1 MGHDDLDSRSA
12 VDTAE
17 DPDAQD
23 FKAGGTAAGSL
34 MSVQIRRART
44 PRNRP
49 PPAPAEAGGGAQAGE
64 PLEHAAARATAP
76 APQPSPGAVK
86 SPQPAPG
93 AVKST
98 QETRQPED
106 ITAYW
111 SRLRGRRPYPAVSDL
126 DSDRIASDWPNSIL
140 FRCRSGSD
148 ALEPDKTYRPRHSGE
163 SMAPG
168 LESELGL
175 IDLSP
180 MMLQWLLSLA
190 GDAVRHRRPVEDTES
205 FPSAR
210 HSIGYR
216 AVALPLSANRS
227 AIDHVLCHVR
237 HA

>member
-1 MGHDDLDSRSA
+1 MMGQDDLDSWSD

-17 DPDAQD
+17 DPDARAS
-23 FKAGGTAAGSL
+23 KAGGAAAGSL
-34 MSVQIRRART
+34 MSVQIRRVRK
-44 PRNRP
+44 RP
-49 PPAPAEAGGGAQAGE
+49 PPAPAAARGGAQAGAPQAGAPQAGE
-64 PLEHAAARATAP
+64 PLEHAAAQST
-76 APQPSPGAVK
+76 PQPTPPGA
-86 SPQPAPG
+86 G

-98 QETRQPED
+98 HETRQPED

-111 SRLRGRRPYPAVSDL
+111 SRLRGSRPYPAASDL
-126 DSDRIASDWPNSIL
+126 DSDRLASDWPNSIL

-148 ALEPDKTYRPRHSGE
+148 ALEPDTTYRPRHSGE
-163 SMAPG
+163 SMAPD
-168 LESELGL
+168 LQPESGL

-237 HA
+237 RA

>member
-1 MGHDDLDSRSA
+1 MGHNDLDSRSA
-12 VDTAE
+12 VDKAE
-17 DPDAQD
+17 DPAAQAP
-23 FKAGGTAAGSL
+23 KAGGAAAGSL

-44 PRNRP
+44 PRKHP

-64 PLEHAAARATAP
+64 PLEHAGARAKAP
-76 APQPSPGAVK
+76 T
-86 SPQPAPG
+86 PQPAPG

-98 QETRQPED
+98 HQTRQPED
-106 ITAYW
+106 ISAYW
-111 SRLRGRRPYPAVSDL
+111 SRLRGSRPYPAASDL

-190 GDAVRHRRPVEDTES
+190 GDAVRHRRPVEDTEA

-210 HSIGYR
+210 RSIGYR

>member
-1 MGHDDLDSRSA
+1 MGHGDLDSSSD

-17 DPDAQD
+17 DTDAQAA
-23 FKAGGTAAGSL
+23 KAGDAAAGSL
-34 MSVQIRRART
+34 MSVQIRRVRT
-44 PRNRP
+44 PRKRP
-49 PPAPAEAGGGAQAGE
+49 PPAAAEAGGGAQAGE
-64 PLEHAAARATAP
+64 PLEHAAAQATAP
-76 APQPSPGAVK
+76 APVS
-86 SPQPAPG
+86 APG

-98 QETRQPED
+98 RETRQPED
-106 ITAYW
+106 IMAYW
-111 SRLRGRRPYPAVSDL
+111 SGLRGSRPYPAAADL
-126 DSDRIASDWPNSIL
+126 DSDRIAGDWPNSIL

-148 ALEPDKTYRPRHSGE
+148 ALEPDTTYRPRHSGE

-168 LESELGL
+168 VESESGL

-205 FPSAR
+205 FPSAQR
-210 HSIGYR
+210 SIGYR

>member
-1 MGHDDLDSRSA
+1 MGHDDLDSRPA
-12 VDTAE
+12 FDTAE
-17 DPDAQD
+17 DPDAQAP
-23 FKAGGTAAGSL
+23 KAGGAAAGSL

-44 PRNRP
+44 PRKHP
-49 PPAPAEAGGGAQAGE
+49 PPAPAEARSGSQAGE
-64 PLEHAAARATAP
+64 PLEHAAPRATAP
-76 APQPSPGAVK
+76 APQPTPGAVR
-86 SPQPAPG
+86 
-93 AVKST
+93 ST
-98 QETRQPED
+98 RQTRQPEE

-111 SRLRGRRPYPAVSDL
+111 SRLRGSRPYPAVSDL
-126 DSDRIASDWPNSIL
+126 DSERIVSDWPNSIL
-140 FRCRSGSD
+140 FRCRLGSD
-148 ALEPDKTYRPRHSGE
+148 ALEPDTTYRPRHSGE

-168 LESELGL
+168 LGSGLGP

-210 HSIGYR
+210 HSVGYR

>member
-1 MGHDDLDSRSA
+1 MGHDDFDSRSA

-17 DPDAQD
+17 NSDTQAPR
-23 FKAGGTAAGSL
+23 AGGAAGSL
-34 MSVQIRRART
+34 MSVQIRRTRT
-44 PRNRP
+44 PRKHP
-49 PPAPAEAGGGAQAGE
+49 PPAPAEVGAGAQARE
-64 PLEHAAARATAP
+64 PLEHAAAP
-76 APQPSPGAVK
+76 A
-86 SPQPAPG
+86 PQPAPG

-98 QETRQPED
+98 RQTRQPEN

-111 SRLRGRRPYPAVSDL
+111 SRLRGSRPYPAVSDL
-126 DSDRIASDWPNSIL
+126 DSDRITSDWPNSIL

-168 LESELGL
+168 QESALGL

-205 FPSAR
+205 FPSVR
-210 HSIGYR
+210 QSIGYR

-227 AIDHVLCHVR
+227 VIDHVLCHVR

>member
-1 MGHDDLDSRSA
+1 MGRDDLDSWSD

-17 DPDAQD
+17 DPDAQAS
-23 FKAGGTAAGSL
+23 KAGGAAVGSL
-34 MSVQIRRART
+34 MSVQIRRVRT
-44 PRNRP
+44 PHKR
-49 PPAPAEAGGGAQAGE
+49 PAPAVAEAGDGAQAGE
-64 PLEHAAARATAP
+64 PLEHAAARVTAP
-76 APQPSPGAVK
+76 A
-86 SPQPAPG
+86 PAPG
-93 AVKST
+93 AVGST

-111 SRLRGRRPYPAVSDL
+111 SRLRGSRPYPAASDL
-126 DSDRIASDWPNSIL
+126 DSDRIAGDWPNSIL

-168 LESELGL
+168 LEPESGL

-190 GDAVRHRRPVEDTES
+190 GDAVRHRRPVEDTEA

-210 HSIGYR
+210 RSIGYR

>member
-34 MSVQIRRART
+34 MSVQIRRVRT
-44 PRNRP
+44 PRKRP
-49 PPAPAEAGGGAQAGE
+49 PPAPAETRGGAQAGE
-64 PLEHAAARATAP
+64 PLEHAAARVTA
-76 APQPSPGAVK
+76 
-86 SPQPAPG
+86 PAPG
-93 AVKST
+93 AVGST
-98 QETRQPED
+98 QETWQPED

-111 SRLRGRRPYPAVSDL
+111 SRLRGSRPFPAVSDL

-148 ALEPDKTYRPRHSGE
+148 ALEPDTTYRPRHSGE

-210 HSIGYR
+210 HSIGYC

>member
-1 MGHDDLDSRSA
+1 MGRDDLDSWSD

-17 DPDAQD
+17 DPDVQGP
-23 FKAGGTAAGSL
+23 KAGGAAAGSL
-34 MSVQIRRART
+34 MSVQIRRKRT

-49 PPAPAEAGGGAQAGE
+49 PPAAAEAENGAQAGE
-64 PLEHAAARATAP
+64 PRKHTA
-76 APQPSPGAVK
+76 
-86 SPQPAPG
+86 APG
-93 AVKST
+93 AVRST

-111 SRLRGRRPYPAVSDL
+111 SRLRGSRPYPAASDL
-126 DSDRIASDWPNSIL
+126 DSDRIAGDWPNSIL

-168 LESELGL
+168 LEPESGL

-190 GDAVRHRRPVEDTES
+190 GDAVRHRRPVEDIEF

-210 HSIGYR
+210 RSIGYR

>member
-12 VDTAE
+12 VDRAE
-17 DPDAQD
+17 GPDAQ
-23 FKAGGTAAGSL
+23 APEPGGAAASSL
-34 MSVQIRRART
+34 MSVQIRRTRT
-44 PRNRP
+44 PRKRP
-49 PPAPAEAGGGAQAGE
+49 PPAPAEARDGAQAGE
-64 PLEHAAARATAP
+64 PLGHAAARATAP
-76 APQPSPGAVK
+76 APE
-86 SPQPAPG
+86 PAPTPG

-98 QETRQPED
+98 HETREPED

-111 SRLRGRRPYPAVSDL
+111 SRLRGSRPYPAASDL
-126 DSDRIASDWPNSIL
+126 DSDRLASDWPNSIL

-148 ALEPDKTYRPRHSGE
+148 ALEPDTTYRPRHSGE
-163 SMAPG
+163 LMAPG
-168 LESELGL
+168 LQPESGL

>member
-12 VDTAE
+12 VDRAE
-17 DPDAQD
+17 GPDTQAPE
-23 FKAGGTAAGSL
+23 AGGAAASSL
-34 MSVQIRRART
+34 MSVQIRRTRT
-44 PRNRP
+44 PRKRP
-49 PPAPAEAGGGAQAGE
+49 LPAPAEARDGAQAGE
-64 PLEHAAARATAP
+64 PLGHAVARATAP
-76 APQPSPGAVK
+76 APEPA
-86 SPQPAPG
+86 PAPG
-93 AVKST
+93 ALKST
-98 QETRQPED
+98 HETRQPED
-106 ITAYW
+106 IKAYW
-111 SRLRGRRPYPAVSDL
+111 SRLRGSRPYPAASDL
-126 DSDRIASDWPNSIL
+126 DSDRLASDWPNSIL

-148 ALEPDKTYRPRHSGE
+148 ALEPDTTYRPCHSGE

-168 LESELGL
+168 PQLESGL

-210 HSIGYR
+210 RSIGYR

-227 AIDHVLCHVR
+227 SIDHVLCHVR

>member
-1 MGHDDLDSRSA
+1 MGHDDSDSWSD
-12 VDTAE
+12 VDTAA
-17 DPDAQD
+17 DPDAQAS
-23 FKAGGTAAGSL
+23 KAGGAAAGSL
-34 MSVQIRRART
+34 MSVQIRRVRT
-44 PRNRP
+44 PRKRP
-49 PPAPAEAGGGAQAGE
+49 PPAAAQAGDGAQAGE
-64 PLEHAAARATAP
+64 PLEHAAA
-76 APQPSPGAVK
+76 PGAVR
-86 SPQPAPG
+86 
-93 AVKST
+93 ST

-106 ITAYW
+106 ITTYW
-111 SRLRGRRPYPAVSDL
+111 SRLRGSRPYPAASDL
-126 DSDRIASDWPNSIL
+126 DSDRIAGDWPNSIL

-148 ALEPDKTYRPRHSGE
+148 ALEPDTTYRPRHSGE

-168 LESELGL
+168 LEPESGL

-205 FPSAR
+205 FPSVR

>member
-1 MGHDDLDSRSA
+1 MGHDDLNSWSA
-12 VDTAE
+12 VDTAA
-17 DPDAQD
+17 DPDAQAS
-23 FKAGGTAAGSL
+23 KAGGAAAGSL

-44 PRNRP
+44 PRKRP

-64 PLEHAAARATAP
+64 PLEHAATRATAP
-76 APQPSPGAVK
+76 APE
-86 SPQPAPG
+86 PAPD

-98 QETRQPED
+98 HETRQPED

-111 SRLRGRRPYPAVSDL
+111 SRLRGSRPYPAASDL
-126 DSDRIASDWPNSIL
+126 DSDQIASDWPNSIL
-140 FRCRSGSD
+140 FRCRSGSN
-148 ALEPDKTYRPRHSGE
+148 ALEPDTTYRPRHSGE
-163 SMAPG
+163 SMALG
-168 LESELGL
+168 LEPKPGL

-190 GDAVRHRRPVEDTES
+190 SDAVRHRRPVEDTEA

-227 AIDHVLCHVR
+227 AIDHVLCHVQ

>member
-1 MGHDDLDSRSA
+1 MGRDDLDSWSD

-17 DPDAQD
+17 DPDAQAP
-23 FKAGGTAAGSL
+23 KAGGAAASSL
-34 MSVQIRRART
+34 MSVQIRRVRK
-44 PRNRP
+44 RP
-49 PPAPAEAGGGAQAGE
+49 PPASAAARGGAQAGAPQAGE
-64 PLEHAAARATAP
+64 PLEHAAAQS
-76 APQPSPGAVK
+76 APQPTPPGA
-86 SPQPAPG
+86 G
-93 AVKST
+93 TVKST
-98 QETRQPED
+98 HETRQPED

-111 SRLRGRRPYPAVSDL
+111 SGLRDNRPYPAASDL
-126 DSDRIASDWPNSIL
+126 DSERIAGDWPNSIL

-148 ALEPDKTYRPRHSGE
+148 ALEPDTTYRPRHSGD

-168 LESELGL
+168 VQPESGL

>member
-1 MGHDDLDSRSA
+1 MGRDDLDSWSD

-17 DPDAQD
+17 GPDAQAS
-23 FKAGGTAAGSL
+23 KAGGAAVGSL
-34 MSVQIRRART
+34 MSVQIRRVRT
-44 PRNRP
+44 PRKR
-49 PPAPAEAGGGAQAGE
+49 PAPAVAEAGDGAQAGE
-64 PLEHAAARATAP
+64 PLEHAAARVTAP
-76 APQPSPGAVK
+76 A
-86 SPQPAPG
+86 PAPG
-93 AVKST
+93 AVGST

-111 SRLRGRRPYPAVSDL
+111 SRLRGSRPYPAASDL
-126 DSDRIASDWPNSIL
+126 DSDRIAGDWPNSIL

-148 ALEPDKTYRPRHSGE
+148 ALEPDTTYRPRHSGE

-168 LESELGL
+168 LEPESGL

-190 GDAVRHRRPVEDTES
+190 GDAVRHRRPVEDTEA

-210 HSIGYR
+210 CSIGYR

>member
-12 VDTAE
+12 FDTAE
-17 DPDAQD
+17 DPDAPQAP
-23 FKAGGTAAGSL
+23 KAGGAAAGSL

-44 PRNRP
+44 PHKHP
-49 PPAPAEAGGGAQAGE
+49 PPAPAEVAAGAPARE
-64 PLEHAAARATAP
+64 PLEHAA
-76 APQPSPGAVK
+76 GA
-86 SPQPAPG
+86 A
-93 AVKST
+93 KST
-98 QETRQPED
+98 QQTRQTRQPEN
-106 ITAYW
+106 ISAYW
-111 SRLRGRRPYPAVSDL
+111 SRLRGSRPYPAVSDL
-126 DSDRIASDWPNSIL
+126 DSDRITSDWPNSIL

-148 ALEPDKTYRPRHSGE
+148 ALEPDKTYRPRRSGE

-168 LESELGL
+168 QDSALGL

-205 FPSAR
+205 FPSVQ

-227 AIDHVLCHVR
+227 VIDHVLCHVR

>member
-1 MGHDDLDSRSA
+1 MGHDDSDSWSD
-12 VDTAE
+12 VDTAA
-17 DPDAQD
+17 DPDAQAS
-23 FKAGGTAAGSL
+23 KAGGAAAGSL
-34 MSVQIRRART
+34 ASVQIRRART
-44 PRNRP
+44 PRKRP
-49 PPAPAEAGGGAQAGE
+49 PPAPAEARGGAQAGE

-76 APQPSPGAVK
+76 APVPEAVK
-86 SPQPAPG
+86 SPH
-93 AVKST
+93 
-98 QETRQPED
+98 ETRQPED

-111 SRLRGRRPYPAVSDL
+111 SRLRGSRPYPAASDL
-126 DSDRIASDWPNSIL
+126 DSDRLASDWPNSIL

-148 ALEPDKTYRPRHSGE
+148 ALEPDTTYRPRHSGE

-168 LESELGL
+168 LQSESGL

-190 GDAVRHRRPVEDTES
+190 GDAVRYRRPVEDTES

>member
-1 MGHDDLDSRSA
+1 
-12 VDTAE
+12 V
-17 DPDAQD
+17 
-23 FKAGGTAAGSL
+23 
-34 MSVQIRRART
+34 
-44 PRNRP
+44 
-49 PPAPAEAGGGAQAGE
+49 
-64 PLEHAAARATAP
+64 AARATAP
-76 APQPSPGAVK
+76 APES
-86 SPQPAPG
+86 APG

-98 QETRQPED
+98 HETRQPED

-111 SRLRGRRPYPAVSDL
+111 SRLCGSRPYPAASDL
-126 DSDRIASDWPNSIL
+126 DSDRLASDWPNSIL

-148 ALEPDKTYRPRHSGE
+148 ALEPDTTYRPRHSGE

-168 LESELGL
+168 LQSESGL

-210 HSIGYR
+210 RSIGYR
-216 AVALPLSANRS
+216 AVALPLSENRS

>member
-1 MGHDDLDSRSA
+1 MGHDDLDSWSD

-17 DPDAQD
+17 DPDAQAS
-23 FKAGGTAAGSL
+23 KAGGAAASSL
-34 MSVQIRRART
+34 MSVQIRRVRT
-44 PRNRP
+44 PRKRP

-64 PLEHAAARATAP
+64 PLEHAAARAAAP
-76 APQPSPGAVK
+76 A
-86 SPQPAPG
+86 PAPG

-98 QETRQPED
+98 HETRQPED

-111 SRLRGRRPYPAVSDL
+111 SRLRGNRPYPAASDL
-126 DSDRIASDWPNSIL
+126 DSERIAGDWPNSIL

-148 ALEPDKTYRPRHSGE
+148 ALEPDTTYRPRHSGD

-168 LESELGL
+168 VQPESGL

-210 HSIGYR
+210 RSIGYR
-216 AVALPLSANRS
+216 AVALPLSENRS

>member
-1 MGHDDLDSRSA
+1 MGRDDLDSWSD
-12 VDTAE
+12 VDTAQE
-17 DPDAQD
+17 PDAQAP
-23 FKAGGTAAGSL
+23 KAGGAAASSL
-34 MSVQIRRART
+34 MSVQIRRARK
-44 PRNRP
+44 RP
-49 PPAPAEAGGGAQAGE
+49 PPASAATRGGAQAGE
-64 PLEHAAARATAP
+64 PREHAAARATAP
-76 APQPSPGAVK
+76 APQPTPQPASPGAGTVK
-86 SPQPAPG
+86 PAH
-93 AVKST
+93 
-98 QETRQPED
+98 ETRQPED

-111 SRLRGRRPYPAVSDL
+111 SRLRGSRPYPAAADL
-126 DSDRIASDWPNSIL
+126 DSERIAGDWPNSIL

-168 LESELGL
+168 LQPGSGL

-190 GDAVRHRRPVEDTES
+190 GDAVRHRRPIEDTES

-237 HA
+237 RA

>member
-1 MGHDDLDSRSA
+1 MMGQDDLDSWSD

-17 DPDAQD
+17 DPDAQAP
-23 FKAGGTAAGSL
+23 KAGGAAASSL
-34 MSVQIRRART
+34 MSVQIRRVRK
-44 PRNRP
+44 RP
-49 PPAPAEAGGGAQAGE
+49 PPAPAAAQAGE
-64 PLEHAAARATAP
+64 PLEHAAARAGT
-76 APQPSPGAVK
+76 
-86 SPQPAPG
+86 
-93 AVKST
+93 VKST

-106 ITAYW
+106 IMAYW
-111 SRLRGRRPYPAVSDL
+111 SHLRGSRPYPAATDL
-126 DSDRIASDWPNSIL
+126 DSERLASDWPNSIL

-168 LESELGL
+168 LQPESGL

-210 HSIGYR
+210 RSIGYR

>member
-1 MGHDDLDSRSA
+1 MGHDDFDSRSPF
-12 VDTAE
+12 DTAE
-17 DPDAQD
+17 DPDVEAP
-23 FKAGGTAAGSL
+23 KAGGAAAGSL
-34 MSVQIRRART
+34 MSVQIRRVRT
-44 PRNRP
+44 PRKRP
-49 PPAPAEAGGGAQAGE
+49 PPAPAEARGGAQAGE
-64 PLEHAAARATAP
+64 PLEHAAARAVA
-76 APQPSPGAVK
+76 
-86 SPQPAPG
+86 G

-98 QETRQPED
+98 HETRQPED

-111 SRLRGRRPYPAVSDL
+111 SRLRGNRPYPAASDL
-126 DSDRIASDWPNSIL
+126 DSERIAGDWPNSIL

-148 ALEPDKTYRPRHSGE
+148 ALEPDTTYRPRHSGE

-168 LESELGL
+168 LQPESGL

-237 HA
+237 RA

>member
-1 MGHDDLDSRSA
+1 MGHDDLDNWPD
-12 VDTAE
+12 VDTAVGP
-17 DPDAQD
+17 DPQAA
-23 FKAGGTAAGSL
+23 KAGGAAAGSL
-34 MSVQIRRART
+34 MSVQIRRTRK
-44 PRNRP
+44 RP
-49 PPAPAEAGGGAQAGE
+49 PPAKAEAGGGTQAGE
-64 PLEHAAARATAP
+64 PPEHAAARAMAS
-76 APQPSPGAVK
+76 A
-86 SPQPAPG
+86 PAPG
-93 AVKST
+93 AVKPT
-98 QETRQPED
+98 HETRQPED

-111 SRLRGRRPYPAVSDL
+111 SRLRGNRPYPAASDL
-126 DSDRIASDWPNSIL
+126 DSERIASDWPNSIL

-148 ALEPDKTYRPRHSGE
+148 ALEPDTTYRPRHSGE

-168 LESELGL
+168 LQPESGL

-227 AIDHVLCHVR
+227 AIDRVLCHVR

>member
-1 MGHDDLDSRSA
+1 MGHDDSDSWSH
-12 VDTAE
+12 VDAAE
-17 DPDAQD
+17 GPDA
-23 FKAGGTAAGSL
+23 KASNTGGAAASSL
-34 MSVQIRRART
+34 MSVQIRRVRT
-44 PRNRP
+44 PRKRP
-49 PPAPAEAGGGAQAGE
+49 PPAPAETRRGAQAVE
-64 PLEHAAARATAP
+64 PLEHAPARAAAP
-76 APQPSPGAVK
+76 A
-86 SPQPAPG
+86 PAPG

-98 QETRQPED
+98 HETRQPED

-111 SRLRGRRPYPAVSDL
+111 SGLRDNRPYPAASDL
-126 DSDRIASDWPNSIL
+126 DSERIAGDWPNSIL

-148 ALEPDKTYRPRHSGE
+148 ALEPDTTYRPRHSGE

-168 LESELGL
+168 LEPESGL

-190 GDAVRHRRPVEDTES
+190 GDAVRHRRPVEDTEA

-210 HSIGYR
+210 CSIGYR

>member
-1 MGHDDLDSRSA
+1 MGQDDLDSRSA
-12 VDTAE
+12 IDRAE
-17 DPDAQD
+17 GPDAQAPE
-23 FKAGGTAAGSL
+23 AGGAAASSL
-34 MSVQIRRART
+34 MSVQIRRTRT
-44 PRNRP
+44 SRKRP
-49 PPAPAEAGGGAQAGE
+49 PPAPAEARDGAQAGE

-76 APQPSPGAVK
+76 APE
-86 SPQPAPG
+86 PAPG

-98 QETRQPED
+98 HETRQPED

-111 SRLRGRRPYPAVSDL
+111 SRLRGSRPYPAASDL
-126 DSDRIASDWPNSIL
+126 DSDRLASDWPNSIL

-148 ALEPDKTYRPRHSGE
+148 ALEPDTTYRPCHSGE

-168 LESELGL
+168 LQLESGP

-227 AIDHVLCHVR
+227 SIDHVLCHVR

>member
-1 MGHDDLDSRSA
+1 MGRDDLDSWSD

-17 DPDAQD
+17 DSDAQAS
-23 FKAGGTAAGSL
+23 KAGGAAANSL
-34 MSVQIRRART
+34 MSVQIQRVRK
-44 PRNRP
+44 RP
-49 PPAPAEAGGGAQAGE
+49 PPASAAARGGAQAGEPQAGE

-76 APQPSPGAVK
+76 APQPTPQPTPPGAGAVK
-86 SPQPAPG
+86 PTHEA
-93 AVKST
+93 
-98 QETRQPED
+98 RQPED

-111 SRLRGRRPYPAVSDL
+111 SRLRGSRPYPAAADL
-126 DSDRIASDWPNSIL
+126 DSEQIASDWPNSIL

-148 ALEPDKTYRPRHSGE
+148 ALEPDTTYRPRHSGE
-163 SMAPG
+163 TMAPG
-168 LESELGL
+168 LQPESGL

-180 MMLQWLLSLA
+180 LMLQWLLSLA

-210 HSIGYR
+210 HSIGYS

>member
-1 MGHDDLDSRSA
+1 MGHDDSDSWSD
-12 VDTAE
+12 VDTAAA
-17 DPDAQD
+17 PDAQAS
-23 FKAGGTAAGSL
+23 KAGGAAAGSL
-34 MSVQIRRART
+34 MSVQIRSART
-44 PRNRP
+44 PRKRP
-49 PPAPAEAGGGAQAGE
+49 PPAVAQAGDGAQAGE
-64 PLEHAAARATAP
+64 PLEHAT
-76 APQPSPGAVK
+76 
-86 SPQPAPG
+86 APG
-93 AVKST
+93 AVRST

-106 ITAYW
+106 IMAYW
-111 SRLRGRRPYPAVSDL
+111 SRLRGSRPYPAASDL
-126 DSDRIASDWPNSIL
+126 DSDRIAGDWPNSIL

-168 LESELGL
+168 LEPESGL

-190 GDAVRHRRPVEDTES
+190 GDAVRHRRPVEDTEA

-210 HSIGYR
+210 RSIGYR

-227 AIDHVLCHVR
+227 SIDHVLCHVR

>member
-1 MGHDDLDSRSA
+1 MGHDDSDSWSD
-12 VDTAE
+12 VDAAE
-17 DPDAQD
+17 GPDAQ
-23 FKAGGTAAGSL
+23 ASNTGGAAASSL
-34 MSVQIRRART
+34 MSVQIRRVRT
-44 PRNRP
+44 PRKRP
-49 PPAPAEAGGGAQAGE
+49 PPAPAETRGGAQAGE
-64 PLEHAAARATAP
+64 PLEHAAAQATAP
-76 APQPSPGAVK
+76 A
-86 SPQPAPG
+86 PAPG

-98 QETRQPED
+98 HETRQPED

-111 SRLRGRRPYPAVSDL
+111 SGLRDNRPYPAASDL
-126 DSDRIASDWPNSIL
+126 DSERIAGDWPNSIL

-148 ALEPDKTYRPRHSGE
+148 ALEPDTTYRPRHSGD

-168 LESELGL
+168 VQPESGL